1 MTRQSPTW
9 SEEARAAVR
18 EALIRCGQRYDQSP
32 TTSVDASTMFAPPAH
47 EVALAFDRLLVV
59 GGRGTGKSYWA
70 AALCQPEARDRLM
83 NLYPKARQGL
93 QATTSFQGFVG
104 RLGAESAPFAAT
116 ADELLELV
124 EYAPP
129 DHVWRAVLCRYLA
142 DRPDAVLAEMY
153 DSGKTRDRDF
163 RDRLVEAGRG
173 APVLMVCDAL
183 DRLST
188 SWASGRRLCRG
199 LLQLALDLR
208 GFRQANVK
216 VFLRRDQFEDAG
228 LFDFPDASKLRTG
241 AVELDWEHDELY
253 GLLFQ
258 GVQVELPEE
267 MWQQQ
272 LSPLMPESEDQGSE
286 PYRSAFEHIA
296 GEFMGTDRRRGF
308 TYTWIPKHLAD
319 TSHRASPRSFIV
331 AVGRAAESA
340 ARNTTTPI
348 DYRGI
353 HEGVRAA
360 SKTRM
365 DELREDHPWI
375 TTVLNDLEGLAVPCP
390 PGQFTRRWRDK
401 ETARRVRDAGG
412 GNESPGVPIAL
423 ENGTSETDERALL
436 DALVTLRV
444 VEIREATSRA
454 NVPDIYR
461 VAARIGR
468 RGGVRLRR

>member
-1 MTRQSPTW
+1 MTRRALVW
-9 SEEARAAVR
+9 REEARAAVR
-18 EALIRCGQRYDQSP
+18 EALVRCGQRYDQTP
-32 TTSVDASTMFAPPAH
+32 ATSVDARTMFAPPAH
-47 EVALAFDRLLVV
+47 EAALAFDRPLVV

-70 AALCQPEARDRLM
+70 AALCQQEARDRLM
-83 NLYPKARQGL
+83 SLYPRARRSL
-93 QATTSFQGFVG
+93 QATRSFQGFAG
-104 RLGAESAPFAAT
+104 RLGVENSPFAAT
-116 ADELLELV
+116 AGELLELV
-124 EYAPP
+124 DRAPP
-129 DHVWRAVLCRYLA
+129 DHVWRAVLCRYVA
-142 DRPDAVLAEMY
+142 DRPDAALAEMY
-153 DSGKTRDRDF
+153 DSGTTRDRAF
-163 RDRLVEAGRG
+163 RDRLVEIGG
-173 APVLMVCDAL
+173 GTSVLMVCDAL

-188 SWASGRRLCRG
+188 SWESARRLCRG

-258 GVQVELPEE
+258 GIEAELPEDL
-267 MWQQQ
+267 WQQQ
-272 LSPLMPESEDQGSE
+272 LSPLMPESMDQDVE
-286 PYRSAFEHIA
+286 PCRMAFEHVA
-296 GEFMGTDRRRGF
+296 GKFMGSDRRRGF

-331 AVGRAAESA
+331 AMGKAAMST
-340 ARNTTTPI
+340 ARNTETPI

-360 SKTRM
+360 SKTRV

-390 PGQFTRRWRDK
+390 PGHFTRCWRDR
-401 ETARRVRDAGG
+401 ETARRVREAGMG
-412 GNESPGVPIAL
+412 DETPGVPIVL
-423 ENGTSETDERALL
+423 ESGTSETDEQALL

-444 VEIREATSRA
+444 VEIRQTTNRV

-461 VAARIGR
+461 VAANIGR
-468 RGGVRLRR
+468 RGGIGLRR